1 MKLQDRLSD
10 VLNYTGL
17 SRSAL
22 AQKIGVKAYK
32 LQDISR
38 GQTVRMPSDV
48 LDGLSR
54 EFPDLNPTWL
64 LTGEGEMLLPD
75 EEDNRLG
82 QLTAG
87 NASGV
92 KGRLKEYIKYS
103 GITTMEFERSIGA
116 SNGYVTSISKG
127 IGAKFSR
134 EISKNYPDLNLD
146 WLLTGEGS
154 MLKSADEATTPEALM
169 PGNAVTFHPGLTA
182 QAGYVDMP
190 GEEDDSTELFFIK
203 GYEGC
208 HAIRAV
214 GDSMYP
220 TITNGDI
227 VIHEMNTERYIRNGE
242 VYIVVDELGAL
253 MVKRV
258 TQDVSPEDEITFTFF
273 SDNPNQAKYK
283 PFSIPGEQIKR
294 LYRVRAVIKQLT

>member
-1 MKLQDRLSD
+1 MNEKKLRASNVVNYLIYKGIANSQKEVGELLGYGESYFSQIISGTKPLSD
-10 VLNYTGL
+10 SVLKK
-17 SRSAL
+17 L
-22 AQKIGVKAYK
+22 A
-32 LQDISR
+32 S
-38 GQTVRMPSDV
+38 
-48 LDGLSR
+48 LDDG
-54 EFPDLNPTWL
+54 
-64 LTGEGEMLLPD
+64 
-75 EEDNRLG
+75 
-82 QLTAG
+82 
-87 NASGV
+87 
-92 KGRLKEYIKYS
+92 KEI
-103 GITTMEFERSIGA
+103 
-116 SNGYVTSISKG
+116 
-127 IGAKFSR
+127 
-134 EISKNYPDLNLD
+134 NLM

-154 MLKSADEATTPEALM
+154 MLKSADEDTTTEELM

-208 HAIRAV
+208 HAIRAT

-258 TQDVSPEDEITFTFF
+258 TQDVSPEDEIMFTFF